1 MEDTPSE
8 DPVFASGDA
17 ILVVGSAYDGLVGTV
32 LRRNGDRYLV
42 ALEDGAEVVL
52 TAEHLTLRQ

>member
-1 MEDTPSE
+1 MEDARSE

-17 ILVVGSAYDGLVGTV
+17 ILVVGSAHDGLVGTV

-42 ALEDGAEVVL
+42 VLEDGTEVVL